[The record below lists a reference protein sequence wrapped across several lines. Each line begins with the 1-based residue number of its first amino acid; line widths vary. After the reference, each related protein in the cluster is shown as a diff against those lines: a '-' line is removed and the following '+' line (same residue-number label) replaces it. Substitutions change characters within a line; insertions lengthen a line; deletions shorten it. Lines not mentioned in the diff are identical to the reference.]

1 MMRLILRDQN
11 WRIGLINWIWRLISR
26 RILMKNPLLNKE
38 LIRMRILVMIPLLN
52 KELSRIMD
60 LWLRRWF
67 IIVLERKKFLFMMA
81 PMMPLRWGIG
91 RICSNPI
98 ELWVLF
104 NILNLRRMGVKLVFS
119 RLMLLLRKVL

>member
-1 MMRLILRDQN
+1 
-11 WRIGLINWIWRLISR
+11 
-26 RILMKNPLLNKE
+26 MKNPLLNKE

-81 PMMPLRWGIG
+81 PMIP
-91 RICSNPI
+91 
-98 ELWVLF
+98 
-104 NILNLRRMGVKLVFS
+104 
-119 RLMLLLRKVL
+119 